1 MENENN
7 RKININP
14 LKNFKLIKQI
24 KLNNIKDKQQVL
36 DNLTAIS
43 KKLSENNKIL
53 KSIRNH
59 NRLGMIFKLFY
70 IFLFIGSAFGLWYF
84 IQPMIENIFGT
95 YSKIQDVTNNLSGQ
109 SINMRINTNIIF
121 NLSRLLNSLKK

>member
-70 IFLFIGSAFGLWYF
+70 IFLFIGSAFGL
-84 IQPMIENIFGT
+84 
-95 YSKIQDVTNNLSGQ
+95 
-109 SINMRINTNIIF
+109 
-121 NLSRLLNSLKK
+121 